1 MDIYMTAVFKKYIGT
16 KAFYK
21 AALAVAVP
29 IMIQNGITNFV
40 NMLDNIMVGIVG
52 TEQMTGV
59 AIVNQLVFV
68 FNLALFGAISGVGIF
83 TAQYHGSKN
92 SEGVRNTFR
101 FKIIVGAVISVVGI
115 LILLFGGDYFISLYL
130 QGEGTPEQIVASAE
144 CAKEYLMI
152 MLVGFV
158 PFAVTS
164 AYAGTLRETGETL
177 FPMKAGIIAVCVNLS
192 FNAVLIYGLL
202 GCPALGVAGAAIAT
216 VISRF
221 VEATVIIWWT
231 HRHSDKNKFAKGTY
245 RSFRLPV
252 HLVFSMIKKSVP
264 LMLNETLWAGG
275 LAILTQCYS
284 LHGFEVVSAVNIVAA
299 ISNVFNVT
307 FIAMGCAIGIISG
320 QMLGAGKVDEVVDS
334 NRKLI
339 VFTVVAC
346 SGVGLVLAAV
356 SPFFPMLY
364 NTTDSIRS
372 LATKLILVVAL
383 STPINAL
390 ANACY
395 FTLRSGGKTVIT
407 VLFDSCYIWVVAV
420 PVAYIL
426 SRYTSISI
434 VPLYFICH
442 VIDIIKCIFGL
453 IMIKKGVWIN
463 NIVSEEKT
471 E

>member
-1 MDIYMTAVFKKYIGT
+1 MNSIFKKYVGT
-16 KAFYK
+16 KAFYM
-21 AALAVAVP
+21 AALSVAIP
-29 IMIQNGITNFV
+29 IMVQNGITNFV

-59 AIVNQLVFV
+59 SIVNQLIFV
-68 FNLALFGAISGVGIF
+68 FNLALFGAVSGVGIF

-92 SEGVRNTFR
+92 REGVRNTFR
-101 FKIIVGAVISVVGI
+101 FKLIVGLIISAVGI
-115 LILLFGGDYFISLYL
+115 IIFLLGGDYLISLYL
-130 QGEGTPEQIVASAE
+130 QGEGTPEQIVISAN

-152 MLVGFV
+152 MLIGFV

-164 AYAGTLRETGETL
+164 SYAGTLRETGETL
-177 FPMKAGIIAVCVNLS
+177 FPMIAGIIAVCVNLA

-202 GCPALGVAGAAIAT
+202 GFPAFGVVGAAIAT

-221 VEATVIIWWT
+221 VEAVVIIWWT
-231 HRHSDKNKFAKGTY
+231 HRHKEKNRFIEGA
-245 RSFRLPV
+245 FRNFRIPLS
-252 HLVFSMIKKSVP
+252 LVFSMTKKAIP

-275 LAILTQCYS
+275 IAILTQCYS
-284 LHGFEVVSAVNIVAA
+284 TRGFDVVAAVNIVAA

-307 FIAMGCAIGIISG
+307 FIAMGNAIGIISG

-339 VFTVVAC
+339 FFTVVSC
-346 SGVGLVLAAV
+346 SVVGLVLAAI
-356 SPFFPMLY
+356 SPFFPLLY
-364 NTTDSIRS
+364 NTTTDIRS
-372 LATKLILVVAL
+372 LATKLILVVAI

-407 VLFDSCYIWVVAV
+407 VLFDSCYVWVVSV
-420 PVAYIL
+420 PVAFVL

-442 VIDIIKCIFGL
+442 IIDIIKCILGL

-463 NIVSEEKT
+463 NIVSQEKT
-471 E
+471 EAE